1 MNKEERMFKSYLARK
16 KRKDAKEIVAKIEK
30 RKKAN
35 SKNLKKK
42 YKKIKKD
49 NSKKT
54 LFDLKIR
61 HFFILKSNN
70 TCFSL

>member
-35 SKNLKKK
+35 SKNLKKNT
-42 YKKIKKD
+42 KK
-49 NSKKT
+49 
-54 LFDLKIR
+54 
-61 HFFILKSNN
+61 
-70 TCFSL
+70 

>member
-1 MNKEERMFKSYLARK
+1 MNKKERMFKSYLARK
-16 KRKDAKEIVAKIEK
+16 KRKDAKEIVAKIKK
-30 RKKAN
+30 RKKAD
-35 SKNLKKK
+35 SKNMKKNK
-42 YKKIKKD
+42 KKD

-61 HFFILKSNN
+61 QFFILKSNN